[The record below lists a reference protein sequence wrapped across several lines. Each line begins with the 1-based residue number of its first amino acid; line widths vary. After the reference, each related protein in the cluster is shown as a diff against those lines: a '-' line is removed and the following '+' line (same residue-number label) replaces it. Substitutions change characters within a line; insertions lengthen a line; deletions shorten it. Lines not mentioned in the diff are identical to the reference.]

1 MLIAIHQSI
10 DHSENI
16 YISLISTTV
25 VQNAL
30 HINNTTATYLSIDT
44 LLKQQRLCL
53 LNERVNDTGLRQST
67 YIKPKYVEPGS

>member
-16 YISLISTTV
+16 YISLILTTV

-30 HINNTTATYLSIDT
+30 QDILITHPQLIY
-44 LLKQQRLCL
+44 
-53 LNERVNDTGLRQST
+53 
-67 YIKPKYVEPGS
+67 P